1 MISEEE
7 ARRAFS
13 GRYRLLEF
21 VGEGSNARVYV
32 AEDLTLRRRVALK
45 VLRADTVDDADFL
58 ERFADE
64 MRATSALHH
73 PRVLPVYD
81 WGLEP
86 QPYTVTEYLAGG
98 SLSAVLSAGHRLT
111 PSQALVV
118 GLEAARALVN
128 IHRGGRAHLGLA
140 PSSILFDSSSRPYI
154 SDLGLAAALGAAA
167 QHQAELSDADSAS
180 TEDAAAAST
189 DGDDADT
196 VGPEPTDRTDIDAG
210 GAEPVN
216 VDAGVIG
223 GQPTDTGAGVP
234 LEGSGDQRSGP
245 AGYAPSEQSQDVYD
259 LALVLCESVTGA
271 RDLIVDVGGS
281 DPVPITAL
289 GPLQAVLE
297 RATAAGPAERLTAA
311 ELASELLRVAP
322 LLPRPDPLPL
332 SMPKAPPA
340 DAGTTP
346 VSSTEA
352 FETIG
357 RSVSERSAIP
367 HDDVPRRR
375 WPGLALAAVL
385 VLGGAAA
392 GVWAWTSSGP
402 DTDVPELQG
411 QTRATAAAAAADSGW
426 EVNEILVRA
435 PNTERGEVVRT
446 EPAAGISLSEGAT
459 LDVFVSLGE
468 PLIPVSRLYG
478 LFGMTVHDA
487 TDELEAAGLD
497 VAGETLANDDVVPTG
512 NVIGLDVAE
521 GVHELEVGSEV
532 TLLVS
537 EGPADRTVPA
547 LPESLEPGAAV
558 GALNAVQL
566 QPRVVTEFS
575 ADVPDGIVIGFRPAS
590 GRSVPV
596 DSTVEVRV
604 SRGPAPPEPEE
615 SAEIGEDAQ
624 RLESEGEDSEG

>member
-45 VLRADTVDDADFL
+45 ILRADTVDDADFL

-64 MRATSALHH
+64 MRATSALQH

-98 SLSAVLSAGHRLT
+98 SLAAVLSAGHRLT

-128 IHRGGRAHLGLA
+128 IHRGGRAHLGLT

-154 SDLGLAAALGAAA
+154 SDLGIAAALGAAA
-167 QHQAELSDADSAS
+167 QHPAELGNTDSTDTADP
-180 TEDAAAAST
+180 AAART
-189 DGDDADT
+189 DGADEDT
-196 VGPEPTDRTDIDAG
+196 DGGEPVDGDAG
-210 GAEPVN
+210 A
-216 VDAGVIG
+216 DAGI
-223 GQPTDTGAGVP
+223 PP
-234 LEGSGDQRSGP
+234 EGPGEQGSAP
-245 AGYAPSEQSQDVYD
+245 ASYSPFEQSQDVYD

-271 RDLIVDVGGS
+271 RDLTVDVGGS

-297 RATAAGPAERLTAA
+297 RAAAAGPAERLTAA

-332 SMPKAPPA
+332 SMPKAPPT

-385 VLGGAAA
+385 VLGGSAA
-392 GVWAWTSSGP
+392 GVWAWISSGP
-402 DTDVPELQG
+402 DIAVPELQG

-426 EVNEILVRA
+426 EINEILVRA

-478 LFGMTVHDA
+478 LFGMTVDDA
-487 TDELEAAGLD
+487 TDELEAEGLGA
-497 VAGETLANDDVVPTG
+497 AGETLANDDVVPAG

-547 LPESLEPGAAV
+547 VPESLDPGEAV
-558 GALNAVQL
+558 DALNAVQL

-575 ADVPDGIVIGFRPAS
+575 ADVPDGTVIGFRPAS

-615 SAEIGEDAQ
+615 SAEIGEGAQ
-624 RLESEGEDSEG
+624 RLESEGDSEG